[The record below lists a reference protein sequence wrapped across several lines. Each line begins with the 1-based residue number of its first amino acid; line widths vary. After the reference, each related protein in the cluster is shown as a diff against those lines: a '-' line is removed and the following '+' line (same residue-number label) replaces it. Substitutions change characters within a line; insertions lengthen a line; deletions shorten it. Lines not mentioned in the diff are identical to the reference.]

1 MFRYP
6 SRPDIK
12 VLDRVNLD
20 IPAGE
25 TVFLVGSSGSGKS
38 TISNIILRMYDITA
52 GVILIDGSPLP
63 SLNTK
68 WLCDNITVVE
78 QQSVLFNT
86 SIADNIKL
94 GRPSKSSGEHAYAVT
109 PEELKLAIDFALL
122 APVIESTDR
131 GLDTIVGVGGSRLS
145 GGQRQRV
152 ALARARIRDTPILIL
167 DESVSA
173 LDARARARVMQAVRT
188 WRTGRTTIIITHELS
203 QIGNDEK
210 YYMLADGRVVEE
222 GHGRDLHNGSGAKA
236 SESSP
241 LHGAP
246 ISPASRISSQ
256 SIDPF
261 SDRYEV
267 SEDTRQRR
275 RSMPVFD
282 NFDSTELSKPSI
294 AAVSSANT
302 LRNTTVRYSKFVR
315 NSMLRPQSALFFVP
329 PVPEPYHDDN
339 EYDLALAMMNNFV
352 ELPPLPA
359 TPDIGVS
366 VNGKIQ
372 STVLE
377 VPQKRTVLPRPLSS
391 PPDYFT
397 SHRSAFSHEEE
408 FVDPGDRRA
417 QAKKKLQAI
426 ISMFN
431 INDPDVTPSRYHKY
445 ISASEAS
452 NYKVSTVHILFM
464 CYKRVRSKGL
474 LWLGVILSI
483 INGGLTPLFSSV
495 VARLITYMVT
505 PVNPSGVS
513 QSSYPTLWIALA
525 LTLALVDG
533 LTTYGRTVVLGYVA
547 DQWVCDMR
555 DRALRMVL
563 LQDVTWHTQNRIETN
578 DLTALIISHSEEI
591 RTILTVLLAV
601 TVTTISLSFICVIW
615 VLVVSWRLCF
625 IGMGLASLYYFA
637 AIFSKYV
644 VIRWEGK
651 CIHLNALL
659 EEHIHE
665 TVSGIRTLR
674 ILGLERLFVRR
685 FDAAASNLRVAK
697 IRDSFYSGI
706 GFGLNGLISYGAQG
720 LLLWYGMK
728 LIADETYPSSKV
740 LMVYSILFFSI
751 SSISTLLAALPQMH
765 TTFAVC
771 FRLFQILD
779 FDPNLTREHSG
790 EQLKVRFTD
799 GKIEFCDLYFS
810 YLSADDN
817 SIDFDNGA
825 DRISGEEE
833 QDPIATRRKITK
845 VKALFGPQLTNN
857 KLVRVLE
864 SFSATIPARK
874 TTAIIGPSGSGKS
887 TLVAL
892 LTKLYAPTGGRIIID
907 GMDLQTL
914 DTNFVRQD
922 IAVVGQ
928 MPLNF
933 FDGTIY
939 ENIVFALPDNNV
951 QSLEAVRAVCRDCAI
966 DEFISSLP
974 EGYNTRIGGSTGPVS
989 SGGTSLLSGGQMQR
1003 IGIARAIIRNP
1014 KILILDECTSGLDQV
1029 STDVIKRTLCSLSGR
1044 MTVLIITHQANVA
1057 SIADFVIKVAEG
1069 RRVSYQP
1076 DP

>member
-1 MFRYP
+1 VVFRYP
-6 SRPDIK
+6 SRPEIK
-12 VLDRVNLD
+12 VLDRVNLE

-68 WLCDNITVVE
+68 WLRDNITVVE

-86 SIADNIKL
+86 SIVDNIKL
-94 GRPSKSSGEHAYAVT
+94 GRTSNPCGGRVQAIT
-109 PEELKLAIDFALL
+109 PEELKVAIDFALL

-131 GLDTIVGVGGSRLS
+131 GLDTMVGVGGARLS

-173 LDARARARVMQAVRT
+173 LDARARARVMRAIRT
-188 WRTGRTTIIITHELS
+188 WRAGRTTVIITHELS
-203 QIGNDEK
+203 QIGDDDK
-210 YYMLADGRVVEE
+210 YYMLVHGRVVEE
-222 GHGRDLHNGSGAKA
+222 GRGRDLQKSNGNGGVPTPFP
-236 SESSP
+236 SP
-241 LHGAP
+241 GAP
-246 ISPASRISSQ
+246 MSPVSPGSWQ
-256 SIDPF
+256 SINPF

-267 SEDTRQRR
+267 PEDAHQRR
-275 RSMPVFD
+275 RSMPAFD
-282 NFDSTELSKPSI
+282 NFASTELSKPST
-294 AAVSSANT
+294 AAVARANS

-329 PVPEPYHDDN
+329 PVAEPYRDDN
-339 EYDLALAMMNNFV
+339 EYDLASAIMKDV
-352 ELPPLPA
+352 PELPPLPA
-359 TPDIGVS
+359 TPDIGVTI
-366 VNGKIQ
+366 NGQIQ
-372 STVLE
+372 SMVLE
-377 VPQKRTVLPRPLSS
+377 IPHKRTVLPRPISS

-397 SHRSAFSHEEE
+397 SHRFVFGCEEE
-408 FVDPGDRRA
+408 FVDPGDERS
-417 QAKKKLQAI
+417 QAKKKIQAI
-426 ISMFN
+426 IGVSN
-431 INDPDVTPSRYHKY
+431 AKDPEAMPSRYHKY

-464 CYKRVRSKGL
+464 CYKRVRAKGL
-474 LWLGVILSI
+474 LWLGVILSVV
-483 INGGLTPLFSSV
+483 NGGFTPLFSSV

-505 PVNPSGVS
+505 PVNSSGAN
-513 QSSYPTLWIALA
+513 QSSYPMLWIALA

-533 LTTYGRTVVLGYVA
+533 LTTYGRTIILGYVA

-563 LQDVTWHTQNRIETN
+563 QQDLAWHTQNRIETN
-578 DLTALIISHSEEI
+578 DLASLIISQSEEI
-591 RTILTVLLAV
+591 RTILTILLAV
-601 TVTTISLSFICVIW
+601 TVTTTSLSFICVIW

-625 IGMGLASLYYFA
+625 VGIALASLYYFA

-685 FDAAASNLRVAK
+685 FDAAAGNLRVAK

-706 GFGLNGLISYGAQG
+706 GFGLNGLISYIAQG
-720 LLLWYGMK
+720 ILLWYGMK
-728 LIADETYPSSKV
+728 LIADEIYPSSKV

-765 TTFAVC
+765 TTFTVC

-779 FDPNLTREHSG
+779 FDPSLTREHSG
-790 EQLKVRFTD
+790 EQIKARLTD
-799 GKIEFCDLYFS
+799 GTIEFCDLYFS
-810 YLSADDN
+810 YLSADDDSTDSN
-817 SIDFDNGA
+817 NGA
-825 DRISGEEE
+825 DGVASEEE
-833 QDPIATRRKITK
+833 QDPTGTRRKITK
-845 VKALFGPQLTNN
+845 VKTLFGPQLTNN
-857 KLVRVLE
+857 KLVRVLD
-864 SFSATIPARK
+864 SFSATVLARK

-892 LTKLYAPTGGRIIID
+892 LTKLYAPTGGRVLID

-914 DTNFVRQD
+914 DTNVVRQD

-939 ENIVFALPDNNV
+939 ENIVFALPANNP

-1029 STDVIKRTLCSLSGR
+1029 STDAIKRTLRYLSGR
-1044 MTVLIITHQANVA
+1044 MTVLIITHQENVA
-1057 SIADFVIKVAEG
+1057 AIADFVIKVAEG
-1069 RRVSYQP
+1069 RRVS
-1076 DP
+1076 